1 MRLANSVSNRP
12 GAWQGPAGAAK
23 SPGRDGAATR
33 SPSGAL
39 NVRDGCPWAG
49 QRALQGEKWMF
60 RVDGAAGDCRGQPGI
75 LKDGQR

>member
-1 MRLANSVSNRP
+1 MILANSVSNRP

-49 QRALQGEKWMF
+49 QRALQGETIHYSLF
-60 RVDGAAGDCRGQPGI
+60 LGVFNFY
-75 LKDGQR
+75 